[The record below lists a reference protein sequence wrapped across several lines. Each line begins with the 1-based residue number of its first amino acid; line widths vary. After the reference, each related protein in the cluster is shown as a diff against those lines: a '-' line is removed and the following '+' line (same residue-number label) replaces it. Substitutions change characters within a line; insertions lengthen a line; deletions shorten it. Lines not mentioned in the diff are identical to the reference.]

1 MNTSQGLRGQSPMNM
16 RKRFVQLH
24 PVNATSGGT
33 YSFKNGLPMIKFDIA
48 SSMLPTLLDGG
59 ALRLT
64 GNLTAKQGAAGT
76 TNLTATELNFL
87 DGFAG
92 INHCIESITIS
103 SKRLNSVLERI
114 TNYNRL
120 VPSITSGKN
129 GMKDFETKL
138 CHFGL
143 QHSTAGLTRPSL
155 NVYNDIDRNGAV
167 LAANQRG
174 QDFSTPLY
182 CGIFQSGQDIDLS
195 SNSGTGGLVIEI
207 LLRSDVN
214 VIFGANATANNATY
228 NISNLVLSAPVY
240 EVGGMAAQSYQ
251 AQVNQFNFNT
261 WSSMFQTINT
271 SSSVVAMT
279 PGLGRVS
286 SCIVNFITAGDL
298 GNQAFNSC
306 RLGPV
311 GEFRQLRWSKNGALY
326 PLQFRQQT
334 VDQQNNNVAKTQAA
348 NAFSY
353 HTYNLNTDMYR
364 TYLESLTTDRYNK
377 VGKTMQSYNSWFGG
391 STDRS
396 QNSGRDGVTPGTC
409 DGIGILYDAYGSGVN
424 FQNSVWSI
432 EANFSATSQLSIEE
446 TTPTRLANG
455 LDGTAAQSQAAVVFF
470 LNKNTLMLSQAGIDV
485 QR

>member
-1 MNTSQGLRGQSPMNM
+1 MNSNGLRAQNPMAM
-16 RKRFVQLH
+16 RKRYVQLH

-33 YSFKNGLPMIKFDIA
+33 YSFKNGLPMVKFDIA

-64 GNLTAKQGAAGT
+64 GNFTAKQGNAGT

-129 GMKDFETKL
+129 GLKDFETKL

-143 QHSTAGLTRPSL
+143 HHSTAGLTRPSL
-155 NVYNDIDRNGAV
+155 NVYNDIDRNGLV
-167 LAANQRG
+167 LAGNQRG

-214 VIFGANATANNATY
+214 VIFGANANTNNATY
-228 NISNLVLSAPVY
+228 NLSNLVLTAPVY
-240 EVGGMAAQSYQ
+240 EVSGGVAQAYQ
-251 AQVNQFNFNT
+251 SKVNQFNFNT
-261 WSSMFQTINT
+261 WSSMFQTVNT
-271 SSSVVAMT
+271 SSSVIAMT

-286 SCIVNFITAGDL
+286 SCLVNFITAGDL
-298 GNQAFNSC
+298 GNQQFNSC

-311 GEFRQLRWSKNGALY
+311 GEFRQLRWSRNGALY

-334 VDQQNNNVAKTQAA
+334 VDQQNNNVAKTVSS
-348 NAFSY
+348 NVFSY

-364 TYLESLTTDRYNK
+364 TYLEALTTDRYNK
-377 VGKTMQSYNSWFGG
+377 VGKTMQGYNNWFGG
-391 STDRS
+391 STDRT
-396 QNSGRDGVTPGTC
+396 QNSGRDGITPGTAE
-409 DGIGILYDAYGSGVN
+409 GIGMLYDAYGSGQN
-424 FQNSVWSI
+424 FQNVVWSF
-432 EANFSATSQLSIEE
+432 EANFSPNNVLRVND
-446 TTPTRLANG
+446 TPVDLANS
-455 LDGTAAQSQAAVVFF
+455 LDGSAQSAQACVIYF
-470 LNKNTLMLSQAGIDV
+470 LNKNTLMLSANGIDV